1 MCVVKLG
8 LRALSPLSVLWV
20 LCSLPGGSLVLCL
33 TLMCVPFPSHQCR
46 LAGQVPLE
54 KQIDA
59 VKKNRQMLLLE
70 ECLHSIQANFNSRF
84 MALRNFKKGASTDRC
99 ASMFWLNVAH
109 PCWVTVVHPCFG

>member
-1 MCVVKLG
+1 VCGKAGVACVGAV
-8 LRALSPLSVLWV
+8 SVLGVFPSRGLARVV
-20 LCSLPGGSLVLCL
+20 LGPDA
-33 TLMCVPFPSHQCR
+33 CVPFPSHQCR

-84 MALRNFKKGASTDRC
+84 MALRNFKKGASSDRC

-109 PCWVTVVHPCFG
+109 PCWVTVACP